1 MSSRIVGRGFERNL
15 EAGPLQPMIGSFEL
29 HLRAE
34 KKSPKTIRTYIEA
47 AQWLAAEYLIP
58 NGIKFWADVTAR
70 HVQEWTVTLLDR
82 YSDSYANNQFRALQQ
97 FFKWHATEDP
107 DEPRPNPMANLKP
120 PKVGDKLVPVF
131 TEDELAAMLATCKG
145 GGFQNRRDYAVI
157 SLFKDAGIRL
167 SELAGLSLDDVSPA
181 SREATVTGKGDKQ
194 RTVRFTYDTARAL
207 DRYSRERAKHPMARV
222 SALWLGVR
230 GGPMT
235 ASGVYQMIE
244 RRGREAGV
252 EVNPHKFR
260 HTFSH
265 NWLDN
270 GGAEGDLME
279 LNGWSSPQ
287 MLARY
292 GRSARSARARR
303 HYDDVMGTTRSDH
316 DDATPHGQGHQQ
328 AHCSGNLVGPHARP
342 HRPHPPRA
350 RNVPQAIREGGRPR
364 WHAATR
370 GAPTARR
377 AREARLHA
385 PTRETIGSRT

>member
-15 EAGPLQPMIGSFEL
+15 DAGSLQPMVDSFEL

-34 KKSPKTIRTYIEA
+34 KKSPKTIRTYTEA
-47 AQWLAAEYLIP
+47 AQWLAAEHLIP
-58 NGIKFWADVTAR
+58 NEVKFWADVRTR
-70 HVQEWTVTLLDR
+70 HVQEWTIALLGR
-82 YSDSYANNQFRALQQ
+82 YSDSYASNQFRALQQ

-120 PKVGDKLVPVF
+120 PKVADKLVPVF
-131 TEDELAAMLATCKG
+131 TEDELDALLATCKG
-145 GGFQNRRDYAVI
+145 GGFQNRRDCAI
-157 SLFKDAGIRL
+157 FSLFKDTGARL
-167 SELAGLSLDDVSPA
+167 AELAGLGVDDVSPA

-194 RTVRFTYDTARAL
+194 RIVRFTYDTARAL
-207 DRYSRERAKHPMARV
+207 DRYTRERARHPAARV
-222 SALWLGVR
+222 TALWLGVR

-235 ASGVYQMIE
+235 ASGIYQMIE
-244 RRGREAGV
+244 RRGGESGV
-252 EVNPHKFR
+252 DVNPHKFR

-303 HYDDVMGTTRSDH
+303 HYDDIMGD
-316 DDATPHGQGHQQ
+316 
-328 AHCSGNLVGPHARP
+328 
-342 HRPHPPRA
+342 
-350 RNVPQAIREGGRPR
+350 
-364 WHAATR
+364 
-370 GAPTARR
+370 
-377 AREARLHA
+377 
-385 PTRETIGSRT
+385 

>member
-1 MSSRIVGRGFERNL
+1 MSGETPRKKIGRGIERNL
-15 EAGPLQPMIGSFEL
+15 NADVLQPIVSSFEL

-58 NGIKFWADVTAR
+58 NGITDWADVRPR
-70 HVQEWTVTLLDR
+70 HIQEWTVTLLGR
-82 YSDSYANNQFRALQQ
+82 YSDSYASNQFRALQQ

-107 DEPRPNPMANLKP
+107 DEPRPNPVANLKP

-145 GGFQNRRDYAVI
+145 GGFQNRRDYAII

-167 SELAGLSLDDVSPA
+167 SELADLGMDDVSPA
-181 SREATVTGKGDKQ
+181 NREATVTGKGDKQ

-207 DRYSRERAKHPMARV
+207 DRYTRERSKHPMARV

-230 GGPMT
+230 GGRMT

-244 RRGREAGV
+244 RRGRQAGV

-303 HYDDVMGTTRSDH
+303 HYDDVMGD
-316 DDATPHGQGHQQ
+316 
-328 AHCSGNLVGPHARP
+328 
-342 HRPHPPRA
+342 
-350 RNVPQAIREGGRPR
+350 
-364 WHAATR
+364 
-370 GAPTARR
+370 
-377 AREARLHA
+377 
-385 PTRETIGSRT
+385 

>member
-15 EAGPLQPMIGSFEL
+15 DAGSLQPMVDSFEL

-47 AQWLAAEYLIP
+47 VQWLAAEYLLP
-58 NGIKFWADVTAR
+58 NGIKYWSDVTAR
-70 HVQEWTVTLLDR
+70 HVQEWTVNLLDR
-82 YSDSYANNQFRALQQ
+82 YSDSYASNQFRALQQ

-107 DEPRPNPMANLKP
+107 EEPRLNPMANLKR
-120 PKVGDKLVPVF
+120 PKVREKLVPVF
-131 TEDELAAMLATCKG
+131 AENELAAMLATCKG

-167 SELAGLSLDDVSPA
+167 SELASLGLNDVSPA

-194 RTVRFTYDTARAL
+194 RIVRFTYDTSRAL
-207 DRYSRERAKHPMARV
+207 DRYLRERAKHPMARS
-222 SALWLGVR
+222 SALWLGVH
-230 GGPMT
+230 GGSMT

-244 RRGREAGV
+244 RHGREAGV

-303 HYDDVMGTTRSDH
+303 HYDDVMGD
-316 DDATPHGQGHQQ
+316 
-328 AHCSGNLVGPHARP
+328 
-342 HRPHPPRA
+342 
-350 RNVPQAIREGGRPR
+350 
-364 WHAATR
+364 
-370 GAPTARR
+370 
-377 AREARLHA
+377 
-385 PTRETIGSRT
+385 

>member
-1 MSSRIVGRGFERNL
+1 MSSRTVGRGFERNL
-15 EAGPLQPMIGSFEL
+15 EAGPLQPMIDSFEL

-34 KKSPKTIRTYIEA
+34 KKSPKTVRTYVEA

-58 NGIKFWADVTAR
+58 NEIKFWADVTAR

-82 YSDSYANNQFRALQQ
+82 YSDSYASNQFRSLQQ

-107 DEPRPNPMANLKP
+107 DEPRPNPMANLKR
-120 PKVGDKLVPVF
+120 PKVSDKLVPVV
-131 TEDELAAMLATCKG
+131 TEGELAAMLAACKG

-181 SREATVTGKGDKQ
+181 NREATVTGKANKQ
-194 RTVRFTYDTARAL
+194 RIVRFTYDTSRAL
-207 DRYSRERAKHPMARV
+207 DRYSRERAKLPMARV

-235 ASGVYQMIE
+235 ASGIYQMIE
-244 RRGREAGV
+244 RRGREVGV

-303 HYDDVMGTTRSDH
+303 HYDDVMGD
-316 DDATPHGQGHQQ
+316 
-328 AHCSGNLVGPHARP
+328 
-342 HRPHPPRA
+342 
-350 RNVPQAIREGGRPR
+350 
-364 WHAATR
+364 
-370 GAPTARR
+370 
-377 AREARLHA
+377 
-385 PTRETIGSRT
+385 

>member
-1 MSSRIVGRGFERNL
+1 MSSYRQIRRQTRRARRVG
-15 EAGPLQPMIGSFEL
+15 LQPIVVIE
-29 HLRAE
+29 
-34 KKSPKTIRTYIEA
+34 SPFPVPPGVLLARLAWRYRSEIAPATKAGAVLTA
-47 AQWLAAEYLIP
+47 AWWL
-58 NGIKFWADVTAR
+58 
-70 HVQEWTVTLLDR
+70 
-82 YSDSYANNQFRALQQ
+82 FRALQQ

-107 DEPRPNPMANLKP
+107 DEPRPNPVANLKP
-120 PKVGDKLVPVF
+120 PKVGDKLIPVF

-145 GGFQNRRDYAVI
+145 GGFQNRRDYAII

-167 SELAGLSLDDVSPA
+167 SELAGLGLDDVSPA

-207 DRYSRERAKHPMARV
+207 DRYLRERAKHPMARV

-303 HYDDVMGTTRSDH
+303 HYDDVMGD
-316 DDATPHGQGHQQ
+316 
-328 AHCSGNLVGPHARP
+328 
-342 HRPHPPRA
+342 
-350 RNVPQAIREGGRPR
+350 
-364 WHAATR
+364 
-370 GAPTARR
+370 
-377 AREARLHA
+377 
-385 PTRETIGSRT
+385 

>member
-1 MSSRIVGRGFERNL
+1 MSVETPRKKTGRGYERNL
-15 EAGPLQPMIGSFEL
+15 ACGPLQPMVSSFEL

-34 KKSPKTIRTYIEA
+34 KKSPKTIRTYVEA
-47 AQWLAAEYLIP
+47 AQWMAAEYLIP
-58 NGIKFWADVTAR
+58 GGITDWADVRAR
-70 HVQEWTVTLLDR
+70 HVNEWTIWLLGQ
-82 YSDSYANNQFRALQQ
+82 YSDCYASNQFRALQQ

-107 DEPRPNPMANLKP
+107 DEPRPNPVANLKP

-131 TEDELAAMLATCKG
+131 TEAELAAMLATCKG

-157 SLFKDAGIRL
+157 ALFKDAGIRL
-167 SELAGLSLDDVSPA
+167 SELAGIAVADLDVGN
-181 SREATVTGKGDKQ
+181 REATVTGKGDKQ

-207 DRYSRERAKHPMARV
+207 DRYTRERAKHRLARS

-230 GGPMT
+230 GGAMT

-244 RRGREAGV
+244 RRGLEAGV

-265 NWLDN
+265 NWLDG

-303 HYDDVMGTTRSDH
+303 HYDDVMG
-316 DDATPHGQGHQQ
+316 G
-328 AHCSGNLVGPHARP
+328 
-342 HRPHPPRA
+342 
-350 RNVPQAIREGGRPR
+350 
-364 WHAATR
+364 
-370 GAPTARR
+370 
-377 AREARLHA
+377 
-385 PTRETIGSRT
+385 

>member
-1 MSSRIVGRGFERNL
+1 MSNRIVGRGFERNL
-15 EAGPLQPMIGSFEL
+15 DAGSLQPMIGSFEL

-58 NGIKFWADVTAR
+58 NGIKFWADVTTR

-131 TEDELAAMLATCKG
+131 TEDELVAMLATCKG

-157 SLFKDAGIRL
+157 SLFKDAGLRL
-167 SELAGLSLDDVSPA
+167 SELAGLSLDDVGPA
-181 SREATVTGKGDKQ
+181 NREATVTGKGDKQ

-207 DRYSRERAKHPMARV
+207 DRYSRERAKLPTARV

-235 ASGVYQMIE
+235 ASGIYQMIE
-244 RRGREAGV
+244 RRGREADV

-260 HTFSH
+260 HI
-265 NWLDN
+265 L
-270 GGAEGDLME
+270 
-279 LNGWSSPQ
+279 
-287 MLARY
+287 
-292 GRSARSARARR
+292 SA
-303 HYDDVMGTTRSDH
+303 
-316 DDATPHGQGHQQ
+316 
-328 AHCSGNLVGPHARP
+328 
-342 HRPHPPRA
+342 
-350 RNVPQAIREGGRPR
+350 
-364 WHAATR
+364 
-370 GAPTARR
+370 
-377 AREARLHA
+377 
-385 PTRETIGSRT
+385 